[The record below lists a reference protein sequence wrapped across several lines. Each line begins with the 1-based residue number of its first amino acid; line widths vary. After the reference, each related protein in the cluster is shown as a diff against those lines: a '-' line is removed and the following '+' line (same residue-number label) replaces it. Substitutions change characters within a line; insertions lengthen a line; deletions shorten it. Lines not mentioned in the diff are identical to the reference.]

1 MRNNGFLLSLVITT
15 LLSCT
20 ALSAHGQ
27 NYPNKPI
34 RMLAPE
40 AGGVNEVAG
49 RIVSQVVS
57 RNLGQQIVFENRGG
71 ASGAIAGEI
80 VATAPPDGYTL
91 LYYGST
97 IWIVPLLR
105 DKVPFD
111 PLRDFAP
118 ISLTATAQYFL
129 FTHASVPAKTLQE
142 LIDLCRG
149 NPGKYNYGSAGSG
162 AATHLSAELFKI
174 LAHIDITRV
183 AYKGSALAATG
194 VIGGEVHMA
203 FSSGFLFSQV
213 KTGKLRVLAVGAA
226 KRSTLAPDIPTMSE
240 AGVPGY
246 ESSSPSGMF
255 APVKTPKTVINRLN
269 REILRALQTQEVKD
283 RFREAAIEP
292 VGSTPE
298 EFGAIVKAETEK
310 WGKVIKTAGVRE

>member
-1 MRNNGFLLSLVITT
+1 MRNNGLLPSLILST
-15 LLSCT
+15 LLSCV
-20 ALSAHGQ
+20 ALAAHGQ

-49 RIVSQVVS
+49 RIVSQAVS

-129 FTHASVPAKTLQE
+129 FSHASVPAKTLQE

-174 LAHIDITRV
+174 LARVDITRV

-203 FSSGFLFSQV
+203 FSSGFLLSQV

-226 KRSTLAPDIPTMSE
+226 KRSTLAPEIPTMAE

-255 APVKTPKTVINRLN
+255 APAKTPKAVITRLN

>member
-49 RIVSQVVS
+49 RIVSQAVS

-246 ESSSPSGMF
+246 ESSSGMF
-255 APVKTPKTVINRLN
+255 APAKTPKTVITRLN

>member
-1 MRNNGFLLSLVITT
+1 
-15 LLSCT
+15 
-20 ALSAHGQ
+20 
-27 NYPNKPI
+27 
-34 RMLAPE
+34 MLAPE

-142 LIDLCRG
+142 LIDLCSA

-174 LAHIDITRV
+174 LARVDITRV

-203 FSSGFLFSQV
+203 FSSGFLLSQV

-226 KRSTLAPDIPTMSE
+226 KRSTLAPEIPTMAE

-255 APVKTPKTVINRLN
+255 APAKTPKAVITRLN